1 MKVSKKVLLMM
12 GCTAILTAAATMGT
26 IAYFSDTDA
35 DTNAFSVGSVKI
47 YLDEK
52 DTDEDDNKEDIT
64 PGSNPQRDRAN
75 TYHLL
80 PGGTYEKDPTVHIET
95 GSEDCYVYVT
105 VDNQIAEIESKSG
118 EYKTIA
124 EQMKE
129 NGWQVLM
136 DEGEIVK
143 LNGLDVFVYTNSEK
157 TENKNIVSKS
167 VKQIDLLVFKEFVI
181 DGASVVNKEA
191 EGVGEY
197 NIGFYNGSNIV
208 VQAYA
213 IQAAGFDSAL
223 AAWKSVDF
231 GKAN

>member
-47 YLDEK
+47 FLDEI
-52 DTDEDDNKEDIT
+52 DSDSDDNKGDIT
-64 PGSNPQRDRAN
+64 PGSNPHRDRAN

-80 PGGTYEKDPTVHIET
+80 PGGNYKKDPTVHIEA

-105 VDNQIAEIESKSG
+105 VDNQIAEIESNVIGYTK
-118 EYKTIA
+118 IA
-124 EQMKE
+124 DQMKK

-136 DEGEIVK
+136 DGTEKVK
-143 LNGLDVFVYTNSEK
+143 RNDLDVFVYGVPGKEDND
-157 TENKNIVSKS
+157 NIVARSAE
-167 VKQIDLLVFKEFVI
+167 QTDLVVFEMFAI
-181 DGASVVNKEA
+181 DGESVVNKDRVET
-191 EGVGEY
+191 GEY
-197 NIGFYNGSNIV
+197 NISSYNDSNIV

-231 GKAN
+231 EKTN